1 MGVRAGRPLV
11 VEAVGRPKSSLAQLV
26 TAATAVVALVVII
39 VMALLAVGAAQS
51 TNTTRSVTVASVQA
65 YCLDYTEY
73 VLDQHR
79 AGLTV
84 DQIDATLSLAAQAGR
99 SIHAQGLQ
107 LDDPQVCGRARTV
120 LRIAGL
126 K

>member
-11 VEAVGRPKSSLAQLV
+11 VEAVGRPKSSLAQVV
-26 TAATAVVALVVII
+26 TAVAAVLVPV
-39 VMALLAVGAAQS
+39 VLVGAALLAVGAAQS
-51 TNTTRSVTVASVQA
+51 TDTARQVTVATVQA

-73 VLDQHR
+73 VLEQYR

-84 DQIDATLSLAAQAGR
+84 DQIDATLSLAAQAGGQ
-99 SIHAQGLQ
+99 AQGLR
-107 LDDPQVCGRARTV
+107 LDDPQVCGSASTV
-120 LRIAGL
+120 LHAAGL